1 MRHRES
7 DLQIACVRWFAMQY
21 PRYRGLLFAVPNG
34 GSRNRIEAARMKAEG
49 MVTGVSDLILLV
61 PRGHF
66 GALCI
71 ELKTETGRL
80 SPAQKEWLQWAEM
93 NGNKCIV
100 VRHIEQ
106 FIEEVNE
113 CLGVAKHII

>member
-7 DLQIACVRWFAMQY
+7 DLQIACVRWFTMQY
-21 PRYRGLLFAVPNG
+21 PQYRGLLFAVPNG

-49 MVTGVSDLILLV
+49 TVAGVSDLILLV

-71 ELKTETGRL
+71 ELKTENGQIVAGTERMAAMGRNERKQVCGSTGHR
-80 SPAQKEWLQWAEM
+80 A
-93 NGNKCIV
+93 V
-100 VRHIEQ
+100 H
-106 FIEEVNE
+106 
-113 CLGVAKHII
+113 